1 MAGASCE
8 RGPSTTLIIT
18 TKGRCVPMDVLIDNA
33 DRLLDAFVVTLRL
46 FLVSGTLS
54 LVFGTVLAAMRVGP
68 VSILNRA
75 GAAYVTIFRNTPL
88 LVLLLFVVFG
98 LPKLGLNLGYFNMN
112 ALALTMYTSTFVC
125 EALRSGVNSIP
136 LGQAEAARSL
146 GLGFNQTMTQV
157 ILPQSFRAVVPPV
170 ASVLIALTKNT
181 SLCSI
186 FGMFEATA
194 AMKGLFN
201 DNATARVW
209 IFIGI
214 ALGYIVIVEL
224 ISAAA
229 GFLER
234 RWRIA

>member
-1 MAGASCE
+1 MQ
-8 RGPSTTLIIT
+8 
-18 TKGRCVPMDVLIDNA
+18 V
-33 DRLLDAFVVTLRL
+33 LLDNSDKLLEAFFTTLRL
-46 FLVSGTLS
+46 FLVAGALS
-54 LVFGTVLAAMRVGP
+54 LVFGTLLAAMRVGP
-68 VSILNRA
+68 IGILNRA
-75 GAAYVTIFRNTPL
+75 GALYVTIFRNTPL

-98 LPKLGLNLGYFNMN
+98 LPKLGLQLGYFNMN
-112 ALALTMYTSTFVC
+112 VLALTMYTSTFVC

-136 LGQAEAARSL
+136 LGQAEAARSI
-146 GLGFNQTMTQV
+146 GLGFNQTMAQV

-201 DNATARVW
+201 DNATARVL

-224 ISAAA
+224 ISVVAA
-229 GFLER
+229 GLER
-234 RWRIA
+234 RWRVA